1 MKKALSAT
9 LMLLGALCV
18 LLLAGGFPLMGAES
32 VYRGGAM
39 LLAGGLSLALAAWGA
54 WSLAAGARARL
65 IIGAVFL
72 FFAVAGV
79 AVLRRFGLMACDFAS
94 QGGVMW
100 WAALAMCCTALV
112 GCIFTGVFGYLVT
125 RLYTPRLW
133 LAAAHL
139 WLAVLLLGVAADV
152 AWEVKSPLV
161 LPADGQTEVH
171 ELVTE
176 QGEILPLKFALTVK
190 DFAVEPDDVGG
201 VKAYRATC
209 HIVTDHKGRREEYDR
224 TLAVNE
230 PLECKGWLISLDSYR
245 TLGGVTHVMMQA
257 RRAPGRIAFRSG
269 AAGIVIC
276 LAAWCWRRK
285 EEEHD
290 KETPAC

>member
-1 MKKALSAT
+1 
-9 LMLLGALCV
+9 MLLGSLCV

-39 LLAGGLSLALAAWGA
+39 LSVGVLSLALAAWGA

-65 IIGAVFL
+65 VIGAVFL

-79 AVLRRFGLMACDFAS
+79 AVLRQFGEMALDFAS

-152 AWEVKSPLV
+152 VWEVKQPLV
-161 LPADGQTEVH
+161 LPADGQTNAT

-176 QGEILPLKFALTVK
+176 QGAILPLGFSLTVK
-190 DFAVEPDDVGG
+190 DFVAEPDDVGG

-209 HIVTDHKGRREEYDR
+209 RIVTDHKGRREEYDR
-224 TLAVNE
+224 TLSVNE
-230 PLECKGWLISLDSYR
+230 PLECKGWIISLNSYR

-269 AAGIVIC
+269 VAGIVIC
-276 LAAWCWRRK
+276 LAVWCWRRK
-285 EEEHD
+285 EEQPEPTE
-290 KETPAC
+290 ETPAC

>member
-1 MKKALSAT
+1 
-9 LMLLGALCV
+9 MLLCALCV

-32 VYRGGAM
+32 VYRSGAM
-39 LLAGGLSLALAAWGA
+39 MLAGGVSFALAAWGA
-54 WSLAAGARARL
+54 WRLSAGARARL
-65 IIGAVFL
+65 VIGAVFL
-72 FFAVAGV
+72 FFAVAGL
-79 AVLRRFGLMACDFAS
+79 AVLRQFGEMAYGFAS

-100 WAALAMCCTALV
+100 WAALAMSCTALV

-133 LAAAHL
+133 LAGAHL

-152 AWEVKSPLV
+152 AWEVKLPVV
-161 LPADGQTEVH
+161 LPADGQTQVA

-176 QGEILPLKFALTVK
+176 QGATLPLGFALIVK

-209 HIVTDHKGRREEYDR
+209 HIVTEHKGRREEYDR

-245 TLGGVTHVMMQA
+245 SLAGVTHVMMQA

-269 AAGIVIC
+269 VAGAVIC

-285 EEEHD
+285 EEE
-290 KETPAC
+290 TPAC

>member
-1 MKKALSAT
+1 MFYYLDGTVAHVEAY
-9 LMLLGALCV
+9 
-18 LLLAGGFPLMGAES
+18 LAVIDCGGVGYACRTTGTTISQLKVGSRGKLYTYLNVAE
-32 VYRGGAM
+32 G
-39 LLAGGLSLALAAWGA
+39 
-54 WSLAAGARARL
+54 
-65 IIGAVFL
+65 VFDL
-72 FFAVAGV
+72 YG
-79 AVLRRFGLMACDFAS
+79 FAS

-133 LAAAHL
+133 LAGAHL

-152 AWEVKSPLV
+152 AWEVRQPLV
-161 LPADGQTEVH
+161 LPADGQTNVN

-176 QGEILPLKFALTVK
+176 QGAILPLGFELTVK
-190 DFAVEPDDVGG
+190 DFAVEPDDVGRG
-201 VKAYRATC
+201 VKSYRATC

-245 TLGGVTHVMMQA
+245 SLGGMTHVMMQA

-269 AAGIVIC
+269 VAGIVIC

-285 EEEHD
+285 EEE
-290 KETPAC
+290 TTAC

>member
-1 MKKALSAT
+1 
-9 LMLLGALCV
+9 MLLGALCV
-18 LLLAGGFPLMGAES
+18 LLLAGGFPLMGAEG
-32 VYRGGAM
+32 VYRSGAM
-39 LLAGGLSLALAAWGA
+39 MLAGGLSFALAAWGA

-65 IIGAVFL
+65 VIGAVFL
-72 FFAVAGV
+72 FFAVAGLV
-79 AVLRRFGLMACDFAS
+79 VLRQFAEMAYGFAS

-100 WAALAMCCTALV
+100 WAALAMSCTALV

-133 LAAAHL
+133 LAGAHL
-139 WLAVLLLGVAADV
+139 WLAVLLLGVAADA
-152 AWEVKSPLV
+152 AWEVKLPLV

-171 ELVTE
+171 EMVTE
-176 QGEILPLKFALTVK
+176 QGEILPLNFTLTVK
-190 DFAVEPDDVGG
+190 DFAVEPDDVGTG
-201 VKAYRATC
+201 VKAYRAEC

-245 TLGGVTHVMMQA
+245 SLGGVTHVMMQA
-257 RRAPGRIAFRSG
+257 RRSPGRLAFRSG
-269 AAGIVIC
+269 VAGVVIC

-285 EEEHD
+285 EEE
-290 KETPAC
+290 TPAC